1 MSCYQFFEKGTAAMP
16 FLKLLAAETT
26 AAITTAAETTAA
38 ETTDEALV
46 EIKEVLSETL
56 GEDLAENVSGFSRFL
71 NDVWQGFIGKLPTI
85 VFAII
90 LLILGILLSKLTV
103 KIMTR
108 ALDRSKLD
116 LTINHFIKSVVKIA
130 LYVLLAT
137 VILTL
142 LGVPTTSI
150 ITVIGTAGVAI
161 GLALQ
166 SSLANVAGGFL
177 ILIAKPFKV
186 GNYITVS
193 GVEGT
198 VETINILYTKLRT
211 LDNKAV
217 FIPNGTASNAVLTNV
232 TEADK
237 RRVDNIFSI
246 SYDADYKKAVGA
258 IYKAL
263 HKIPKILDT
272 EGHKPFVRMCAHSAS
287 SIDIAVRVWC
297 KTGDYWDVYFDVIEH
312 IRMEFIEEGIEIP
325 YQQIDVHMKEN

>member
-1 MSCYQFFEKGTAAMP
+1 MYIN
-16 FLKLLAAETT
+16 LL
-26 AAITTAAETTAA
+26 AAETTAA
-38 ETTDEALV
+38 ETTAAPLED
-46 EIKEVLSETL
+46 IKETLTNTL
-56 GEDLAENVSGFSRFL
+56 GEELVENVSGVNKML
-71 NDVWQGFIGKLPTI
+71 NDIWQGFLDKLPTI
-85 VFAII
+85 IFAII
-90 LLILGILLSKLTV
+90 LLIIGIFLTKLTV
-103 KIMTR
+103 KLMGK
-108 ALDRSKLD
+108 ALDKSKLD
-116 LTINHFIKSVVKIA
+116 LTINHFIKSAIKIV
-130 LYVLLAT
+130 LYVLLVT

-166 SSLANVAGGFL
+166 NSLANIAGGFL

-186 GNYITVS
+186 GNYISVN

-198 VETINILYTKLRT
+198 VETINILCTKLRT

-272 EGHKPFVRMCAHSAS
+272 DGHKPFVRMCAHSAS

-297 KTGDYWDVYFDVIEH
+297 RTSDYWDVYFDVIEH

-325 YQQIDVHMKEN
+325 YQQIDVHMKNE

>member
-1 MSCYQFFEKGTAAMP
+1 MYIN
-16 FLKLLAAETT
+16 LLAAETT
-26 AAITTAAETTAA
+26 AAETAAPAA
-38 ETTDEALV
+38 
-46 EIKEVLSETL
+46 EIKEVISETL
-56 GEDLAENVSGFSRFL
+56 GEEFVQSASGLEQLLREIW
-71 NDVWQGFIGKLPTI
+71 DGFVGKLPTI
-85 VFAII
+85 IFAII
-90 LLILGILLSKLTV
+90 LLIIGIFLSKLTV
-103 KIMTR
+103 KLMGK
-108 ALDRSKLD
+108 ALDKSKLD
-116 LTINHFIKSVVKIA
+116 LTINHFIKSAIKIV
-130 LYVLLAT
+130 LYVLLVT

-142 LGVPTTSI
+142 LGAPTTSI

-166 SSLANVAGGFL
+166 NSLANIAGGFL

-186 GNYITVS
+186 GNYISVS

-198 VETINILYTKLRT
+198 VETINILCTKLRT

-272 EGHKPFVRMCAHSAS
+272 DGHKPFVRMCAHSAS

-297 KTGDYWDVYFDVIEH
+297 RTSDYWDVYFDVIEH

-325 YQQIDVHMKEN
+325 YQQIDVHMKNE